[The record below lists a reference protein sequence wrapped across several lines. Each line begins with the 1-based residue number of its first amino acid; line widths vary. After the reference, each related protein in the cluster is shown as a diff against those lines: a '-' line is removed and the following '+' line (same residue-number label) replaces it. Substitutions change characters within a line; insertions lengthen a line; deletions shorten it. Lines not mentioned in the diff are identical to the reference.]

1 VQENVPPSV
10 GLSNRYVGGLTA
22 AGSVYRADSRREKQE
37 KPYEGIPWLKIMIAN
52 VVIIILILLF
62 IVVSR

>member
-1 VQENVPPSV
+1 
-10 GLSNRYVGGLTA
+10 LTA

-37 KPYEGIPWLKIMIAN
+37 KPYEGIPRLKIMIAN